1 MLPPQREDLWKEI
14 SRSVKY
20 EIPQPANPGK
30 PGTWLGNLFR
40 SEEKNSNKG
49 LTFDRYI
56 DLICAINY
64 NELVQHG
71 RVQNSYEIMI
81 AVMGITIE
89 KNNLDPFQV
98 YINSAFVDDLGIN

>member
-1 MLPPQREDLWKEI
+1 MWKEI
-14 SRSVKY
+14 SRRVKY
-20 EIPQPANPGK
+20 EIPLPANPGK

-40 SEEKNSNKG
+40 SEEKNNNKR

-89 KNNLDPFQV
+89 KNGLDPFQV
-98 YINSAFVDDLGIN
+98 YLNSAFVDDLGIN